1 MTDESNKVTI
11 TVDLKSLTANPE
23 QVHRLK
29 AYLENEVLTWIKAD
43 VEQKE
48 SFSVVCN
55 EWGGGGG
62 R

>member
-11 TVDLKSLTANPE
+11 TVDLKGLTPNPE

-43 VEQKE
+43 V
-48 SFSVVCN
+48 
-55 EWGGGGG
+55 GGGGG